1 MVQREAAGKS
11 SYRSSHVK
19 ALVGPAAYLM
29 ALGRSSVRGQR
40 SPFAVSIR
48 GRWLPARDRAQC
60 EDGYERWWT
69 AYTFGVALGRARGA
83 AGYRRRVVVGF
94 VASREFVH
102 RVNRASSYA
111 RSPSSAGGERIAV
124 SAFC

>member
-19 ALVGPAAYLM
+19 ALVGPAAYLL

-48 GRWLPARDRAQC
+48 GRWLAARDRAQC
-60 EDGYERWWT
+60 EVGYETLVDRLHIRRCIE
-69 AYTFGVALGRARGA
+69 ARSRRRRLPAARG
-83 AGYRRRVVVGF
+83 GGLRRFARI
-94 VASREFVH
+94 
-102 RVNRASSYA
+102 
-111 RSPSSAGGERIAV
+111 RSPGQSSLVVRAFTFVGGW
-124 SAFC
+124 